1 MILSVTGDSNLM
13 DKQANNEEV
22 EVTGSS
28 GGMLVA
34 KTVIGFIILAVI
46 WFAGLRNTSLDP
58 ILQVSATISHIA
70 SAEKDISLEELA
82 LKVTAENDRD
92 AYNKA
97 VTKLKQGSYY
107 GSARD
112 LTRLGAKYSSLN
124 YPLGKYYLKRGEELY
139 LEGKYRQASEC
150 LRISVDYFVR
160 QSGKAHLLLAKTCE
174 ELGETEE
181 AVKHH
186 KLAKTY
192 ETNKPNI
199 SFDPVNTALSLLI
212 TLVFSLIIA
221 VVLSKVFSPATTTN
235 SKKSR
240 QAAAPAETWTTPDTT
255 DGSIDEA
262 EQQYGSITKV
272 LTAEDRL
279 QQAMLLMEEDMFDD
293 AFEIFRKAAALNPGV
308 STTISQMCLEQ
319 GIVLYD
325 QQKLKRAAKLFEI
338 ALQHTPHDL
347 HCHTYLA
354 NCCIKLNLFDKAVG
368 HYLNVVRINPDHA
381 TGYYNL
387 GICYH
392 KTGDTEHAI
401 RSFEVAAEKEELP
414 NAHFYLAKLNE
425 ATGDSAK
432 AVVHW
437 KKCAELAPDTPQGKR
452 ALERLEQLH

>member
-1 MILSVTGDSNLM
+1 M
-13 DKQANNEEV
+13 DKQDYNEE
-22 EVTGSS
+22 TQAAQSS
-28 GGMLVA
+28 GGMLAA
-34 KTVIGFIILAVI
+34 KTVIGFTILTVI

-58 ILQVSATISHIA
+58 ILQVSATISHLA
-70 SAEKDISLEELA
+70 SSEKEITLEELA
-82 LKVTAENDRD
+82 VKVTEEDDRTV
-92 AYNKA
+92 YNNA
-97 VTKLKQGSYY
+97 VIKLKQGSYY

-139 LEGKYRQASEC
+139 NEGKYRQASEC
-150 LRISVDYFVR
+150 LKISVDYFVR

-174 ELGETEE
+174 ELGEKEE
-181 AVKHH
+181 AAKHH
-186 KLAKTY
+186 KLAETY

-199 SFDPVNTALSLLI
+199 SFDPINTVL
-212 TLVFSLIIA
+212 SLIITLILSLVIA
-221 VVLSKVFSPATTTN
+221 VILSKVFSPAPEVN
-235 SKKSR
+235 PVKARPSDP
-240 QAAAPAETWTTPDTT
+240 QPEAWTTPDTT
-255 DGSIDEA
+255 DGSIGEA
-262 EQQYGSITKV
+262 EQQYGSITKI

-279 QQAMLLMEEDMFDD
+279 QQAMLLLEEDMFDD
-293 AFEIFRKAAALNPGV
+293 AFEIFRQAAALNPGV
-308 STTISQMCLEQ
+308 STTISQMCLEH

-325 QQKLKRAAKLFEI
+325 QQKLQRAAKLFEI

-354 NCCIKLNLFDKAVG
+354 NCCIKLNLFEKAVG

-392 KTGDTEHAI
+392 KTGNTEHAI
-401 RSFEVAAEKEELP
+401 RSFEVAADKENLP

-425 ATGDSAK
+425 ATGNSSK
-432 AVVHW
+432 AIIHW

-452 ALERLEQLH
+452 AIERLSQLH